1 MSLEQRAKI
10 LEITTSK
17 TCGVRDIIQLLEMKT
32 SNITSLLKKMEEE
45 QLITTQFAKKK
56 KKGRPKKCIITTSL
70 GHEFLETYKKLNL
83 NILKSRKTDLNH
95 AAKDAEYAKRLAETG
110 HSPFQ
115 IFLELNTIASNIKN
129 SSENHQPV

>member
-17 TCGVRDIIQLLEMKT
+17 NCGVRDIIQLLKMKT

-45 QLITTQFAKKK
+45 QLITTQSAKNR
-56 KKGRPKKCIITTSL
+56 KKGRPKKRFITTSL

-83 NILKSRKTDLNH
+83 NILQSRKTDLNH
-95 AAKDAEYAKRLAETG
+95 AAKDAKYAKRLAETG

>member
-17 TCGVRDIIQLLEMKT
+17 TCGVRDLIHLLKMKT

-45 QLITTQFAKKK
+45 KLITTQFVKNR
-56 KKGRPKKCIITTSL
+56 KKGRPKKLIITTSL

-83 NILKSRKTDLNH
+83 NMLKSRKSDLDH
-95 AAKDAEYAKRLAETG
+95 AAKDAKYAKRLVETG

-129 SSENHQPV
+129 SSENHQAV

>member
-17 TCGVRDIIQLLEMKT
+17 TCGVRDIIQLLKMKT
-32 SNITSLLKKMEEE
+32 SHVTSLLKKMEEE
-45 QLITTQFAKKK
+45 QLITTQSAKNR
-56 KKGRPKKCIITTSL
+56 KKGRPKKLIITTSL

-83 NILKSRKTDLNH
+83 NILQSRKTDLNH
-95 AAKDAEYAKRLAETG
+95 AAKDAMYAKRLAETG

>member
-1 MSLEQRAKI
+1 
-10 LEITTSK
+10 
-17 TCGVRDIIQLLEMKT
+17 MKT

-45 QLITTQFAKKK
+45 QLISTKSAKKN
-56 KKGRPKKCIITTSL
+56 KKGRPKKRVIPTPL

-83 NILKSRKTDLNH
+83 NIIKSRKTDLHH
-95 AAKDAEYAKRLAETG
+95 AAKDAKYAERLAETG

-129 SSENHQPV
+129 SSENHQAV

>member
-10 LEITTSK
+10 LEITTSS
-17 TCGVRDIIQLLEMKT
+17 TCGVRDIIQMLKMKT
-32 SNITSLLKKMEEE
+32 SNIISLLKKMEEE
-45 QLITTQFAKKK
+45 QLITTQSAKNR

-70 GHEFLETYKKLNL
+70 GHAFLETYKKLNL
-83 NILKSRKTDLNH
+83 NILQSRKTDLNH
-95 AAKDAEYAKRLAETG
+95 AAKDAKYAKRLAETG